1 MSLSTEVYV
10 SIGSN
15 VGDRLL
21 NLKSAGSALKNIS
34 KSVEFSDVYISTARG
49 FITQPEFFNA
59 ACKLTT
65 ILSPWNFLDQI
76 RTIEKNHGR
85 YRIFPNAPRSI
96 DIDLILWGGFSVK
109 TSVLEI
115 PHPRFRERAFVLL
128 PLMDL
133 NPFAV
138 DPITKNRIRDFLGE
152 IGDRNRIESI
162 GQFPL

>member
-65 ILSPWNFLDQI
+65 ILSPWNFLDRI
-76 RTIEKNHGR
+76 RTCLL
-85 YRIFPNAPRSI
+85 Y
-96 DIDLILWGGFSVK
+96 
-109 TSVLEI
+109 TSDAADE
-115 PHPRFRERAFVLL
+115 
-128 PLMDL
+128 
-133 NPFAV
+133 
-138 DPITKNRIRDFLGE
+138 
-152 IGDRNRIESI
+152 
-162 GQFPL
+162 

>member
-10 SIGSN
+10 SIGSIF
-15 VGDRLL
+15 GYRLL

-59 ACKLTT
+59 ASKLTT

-96 DIDLILWGGFSVK
+96 DIDLGVTGNEYQISIYGLTLSEGPQSVSIK
-109 TSVLEI
+109 
-115 PHPRFRERAFVLL
+115 LL
-128 PLMDL
+128 HHNCTGTLP
-133 NPFAV
+133 PTV
-138 DPITKNRIRDFLGE
+138 TG
-152 IGDRNRIESI
+152 
-162 GQFPL
+162 